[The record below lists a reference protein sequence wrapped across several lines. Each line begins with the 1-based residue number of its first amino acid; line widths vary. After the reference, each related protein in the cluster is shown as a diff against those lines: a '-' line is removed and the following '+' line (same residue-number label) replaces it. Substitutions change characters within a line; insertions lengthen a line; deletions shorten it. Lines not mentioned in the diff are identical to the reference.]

1 VLANE
6 MTPEKVQLFYASIG
20 SGHFVAA
27 RSISEAIK
35 NINPEI
41 RIELQDIFE
50 HSKVNVFLQEIMAF
64 LPSFIFPELY
74 TRIWKRGSLKW
85 LYQLSC
91 SIGFIKG
98 DILKKVQAFSPDLI
112 ICTHTY
118 PCSVISKW
126 KQNQSSPPLIAVATD
141 QFIHPYWPI
150 RNVDAF
156 ITPNI
161 PMKKE
166 LILRGYEKDK
176 IYPFGIPVSPKL
188 KISGSED
195 KKQKRIK
202 VIVLAGSYRMAPYI
216 IIHKRV
222 KEMLEYLVSHQSNQ
236 ILWQFVFGASKDLA
250 TFAHQKFLKRTD
262 VQICDY
268 PENVQMMMADS
279 DFVFTKPGGLTVAE
293 ALALKKPIVLLTK
306 GAGQERGNSNYVIN
320 SGSGILLDKKVD
332 LIQLMEDLLHNPSSV
347 KKRFIQPSNPLIN
360 SAQKV
365 AQLALRLMDGN

>member
-1 VLANE
+1 
-6 MTPEKVQLFYASIG
+6 MTPRKVQLFYASIG
-20 SGHFVAA
+20 SGHLVAA

-41 RIELQDIFE
+41 KIEFQDIFQ
-50 HSKVNVFLQEIMAF
+50 HSKVNVFLQEVMAF
-64 LPSFIFPELY
+64 LPSFVFPELY

-85 LYQLSC
+85 LYQFSC
-91 SIGFIKG
+91 SFGSIRG
-98 DILKKVQAFSPDLI
+98 DILKKVRSFSPDLI

-118 PCSVISKW
+118 PCSVISNW
-126 KQNQSSPPLIAVATD
+126 KQNQPSPFLIAVATD

-156 ITPNI
+156 ITPNF

-176 IYPFGIPVSPKL
+176 IYAFGIPVSPKL
-188 KISGSED
+188 KKSGSED

-216 IIHKRV
+216 SIHKRV
-222 KEMLEYLVSHQSNQ
+222 KDMLEYLVSHQSNQ
-236 ILWQFVFGASKDLA
+236 ILWQFVFGAAKDLE
-250 TFAHQKFLKRTD
+250 TSSHQKFLNRTD
-262 VQICDY
+262 VQIYDY
-268 PENVQMMMADS
+268 PDDVQMMMADS

-320 SGSGILLDKKVD
+320 SGSGILLNKKAD
-332 LIQLMEDLLHNPSSV
+332 LIQFMETLQNNPRSV
-347 KKRFIQPSNPLIN
+347 NKWFTQPSNPLIN
-360 SAQKV
+360 SAQHV
-365 AQLALRLMDGN
+365 ARLALRLIDGN